1 MAQNAVAASYRHTRL
16 GGLTIPVGIRRVA
29 GSIEIA
35 RPLYR
40 RFSRS
45 GAHGTFYFVGVDAI
59 VILDQSN
66 SGHRSVFV
74 RCLAGDAQFCDALR
88 RCARQLWAVHRLDAW
103 DVIASL
109 PSCRL

>member
-45 GAHGTFYFVGVDAI
+45 GAHGIFYFVGVDAI

-74 RCLAGDAQFCDALR
+74 RCLAGDAGFCDALR
-88 RCARQLWAVHRLDAW
+88 RCAHALWVTHRLDAW

-109 PSCRL
+109 PSCRP

>member
-1 MAQNAVAASYRHTRL
+1 MDQNVIAAHYRRTAYGGITYPIAV
-16 GGLTIPVGIRRVA
+16 RRVA

-59 VILDQSN
+59 IILDQTN
-66 SGHRSVFV
+66 SGNRSVFV
-74 RCLAGDAQFCDALR
+74 RCFVPDSGFCDALR
-88 RCARQLWAVHRLDAW
+88 RCAHKLWVTQMLDAW
-103 DVIASL
+103 DVIAAL